1 MDLHVECGVGSAE
14 LNLARLPLRR
24 LSTKL
29 GVGEATLVLTDNPE
43 LETIHVDMG
52 VGNVTVD
59 LRDEWQHDVTADIHG
74 GTGTLTLQ
82 LPTEVGVRVVAS
94 KGIGGLRCN
103 GLYHQGGGV
112 WVNAAYTEAGTTLN
126 ITVRAGVGQ
135 INLNVGG

>member
-52 VGNVTVD
+52 IGNVTVD

-74 GTGTLTLQ
+74 GTGMLTLQ
-82 LPTEVGVRVVAS
+82 LPAEVGVRVAAS
-94 KGIGGLRCN
+94 RGIGDIHCN

-112 WVNAAYTEAGTTLN
+112 WVNAAYTEVGTTLN
-126 ITVRAGVGQ
+126 ITVRAGIGQ